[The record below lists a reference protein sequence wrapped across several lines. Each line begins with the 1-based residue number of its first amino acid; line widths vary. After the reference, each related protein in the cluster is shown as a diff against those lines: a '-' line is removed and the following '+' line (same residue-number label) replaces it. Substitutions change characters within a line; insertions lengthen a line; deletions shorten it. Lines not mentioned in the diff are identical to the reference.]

1 MDGQLKP
8 QADRHV
14 DQADPQTETR
24 PENLAGILARPGG
37 DCDSQPSTRGCMP
50 PEMPLEMPVQDL
62 RRVPQRPSHA
72 HQHLLAWIARVIAAA
87 TTLAITGYGV
97 FEMIAIVG
105 FSSMTGLQGA
115 MIFFFAITLGWIAF
129 AAGSTVAGL
138 VAPAARGPSTSIAG
152 SRTALL
158 MPVYNEDPLRTTA
171 ALQAMA
177 EALGALGAA
186 GHFEIARH
194 FEIVVLSDSTNA
206 DAWIAESL
214 AVDRLRRA
222 LSSTLPVRY
231 RRRWHNTGR
240 KVGNIEDFVKRWGGC
255 YDYMIVLDADSLMLP
270 STLITLVERMQA
282 DPRLGILQTVP
293 MLIGQLSLFARLQ
306 QFASRVYGGVIA
318 RGLAAW
324 SGDDGNYWG
333 HNAIIR
339 VRAFAEGCGLPQLPG
354 RKPFG
359 GHVLSHDFIEAAFIR
374 RAGWKVRLAADLQ
387 GSWEEGPPSLVDVAV
402 RDRRWAQG
410 NLQHLKLIGAR
421 GLSWISRLHL
431 GVGIMSYLSS
441 PLWLMLILIGFALTL
456 QALLIRPEYFSK
468 TFQLFPDWPLFD
480 AQRMVSL
487 FIFSMIVLLTPKMVG
502 IIRALLHSPTRRGC
516 GGIIGLPVTV
526 VVELVLSALYAPVM
540 MLIQTQHVFSI
551 LTGADS
557 DWIAQRRQAT
567 VISWREATHYHWR
580 HSLVGIIIATVA
592 FLLSPTLLAWLA
604 PTVAGLVLAIPLSKA
619 SGSVRAG
626 QLLARLGLFR
636 IPEERSTPELVLRR
650 DELVHEA
657 EPVPAD
663 GLHYLALH
671 ARARLSQVS
680 GNLPRPPDARGH
692 PNPHRLTAAQKLAQA
707 ESLREALDWLT
718 APERIEVAA
727 DARLLNEL
735 ALLPQATAQAPTQAM
750 GNPATD

>member
-1 MDGQLKP
+1 
-8 QADRHV
+8 
-14 DQADPQTETR
+14 
-24 PENLAGILARPGG
+24 
-37 DCDSQPSTRGCMP
+37 
-50 PEMPLEMPVQDL
+50 
-62 RRVPQRPSHA
+62 
-72 HQHLLAWIARVIAAA
+72 
-87 TTLAITGYGV
+87 
-97 FEMIAIVG
+97 
-105 FSSMTGLQGA
+105 
-115 MIFFFAITLGWIAF
+115 
-129 AAGSTVAGL
+129 
-138 VAPAARGPSTSIAG
+138 
-152 SRTALL
+152 LL

-194 FEIVVLSDSTNA
+194 FEIVILSDSTNA

-626 QLLARLGLFR
+626 QVLARLGLFR

-750 GNPATD
+750 DNPAATD